1 MNLHSIKA
9 AAVAKKRSISAQATQ
24 SGQQVST
31 SVENVDNPVAK
42 KEGVDTTQFA
52 PDRPQEQQW
61 MSQEELDSLK
71 GDSFDFL
78 KVSLSSVAVWVGL
91 SIFTASILVYLFA
104 PDENELLLS
113 ATPLTIVIGFI
124 LATLGF
130 AFTYAE
136 LKPLPYSTTRSANTL
151 RAAQATGIQTQI
163 LSDMTSYLYGGEE
176 QHLEDALVA
185 IFKVG
190 KPKGLKKKRVPTC
203 VGISEEVFKTNDN
216 RERYAT
222 VLHFTS
228 PRLRLENW
236 LAAVPQIERYFGPNI
251 TAKIRPTN
259 LNKLPKG
266 LSEADVDVLLISESD
281 EGQKQVSE
289 EQEDDLL
296 PPLMPGMPVRVRKK
310 ESATEESE

>member
-190 KPKGLKKKRVPTC
+190 KPKGLKKKRVPIC

-228 PRLRLENW
+228 KTGSPRSPRSKNISGPISRLKSARRTSTSFQRAYLKRTW
-236 LAAVPQIERYFGPNI
+236 TSYSFRRA
-251 TAKIRPTN
+251 T
-259 LNKLPKG
+259 
-266 LSEADVDVLLISESD
+266 
-281 EGQKQVSE
+281 
-289 EQEDDLL
+289 
-296 PPLMPGMPVRVRKK
+296 RVKNRFQRRRKMI
-310 ESATEESE
+310 